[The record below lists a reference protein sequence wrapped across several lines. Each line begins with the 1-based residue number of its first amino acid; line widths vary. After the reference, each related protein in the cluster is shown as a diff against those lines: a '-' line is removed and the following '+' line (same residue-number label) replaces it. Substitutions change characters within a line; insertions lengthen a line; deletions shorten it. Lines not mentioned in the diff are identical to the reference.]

1 MSNNSNQKNLHYSTC
16 CQTGH
21 LKLQES
27 YSWIFNHGATT
38 AVENVIFIIH
48 KVVNIQ
54 KETD

>member
-1 MSNNSNQKNLHYSTC
+1 MANNSTQKNLQHSTC
-16 CQTGH
+16 KTGH

-27 YSWIFNHGATT
+27 YSWIFNHGNNGSW
-38 AVENVIFIIH
+38 NVIFIIH

>member
-1 MSNNSNQKNLHYSTC
+1 MPYNSTQKNLQHSTC
-16 CQTGH
+16 KTGH

-27 YSWIFNHGATT
+27 YSWIFNHGNNGSW
-38 AVENVIFIIH
+38 NVIFIIH

>member
-1 MSNNSNQKNLHYSTC
+1 MPNNSTQKNLQHSTC
-16 CQTGH
+16 KTGH

>member
-1 MSNNSNQKNLHYSTC
+1 MPNNSTQKNLQHSTC
-16 CQTGH
+16 KTGH

-27 YSWIFNHGATT
+27 YSWIFNHGNNGSW
-38 AVENVIFIIH
+38 NVIFIIH